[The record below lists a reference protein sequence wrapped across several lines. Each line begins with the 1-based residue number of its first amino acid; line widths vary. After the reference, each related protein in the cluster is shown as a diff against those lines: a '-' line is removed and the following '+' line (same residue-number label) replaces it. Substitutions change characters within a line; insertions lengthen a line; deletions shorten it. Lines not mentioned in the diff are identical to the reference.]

1 MAVKSTQESRAAL
14 REAQD
19 ALREAEHRLEELDET
34 LTEAG
39 AHDDGPTVRELAE
52 QFRVSE
58 AAVRA
63 FAETAGELLDGEPLS
78 TSDARRAAML
88 AAAGVAWERELGP
101 LLAAGQVQELLG
113 GVSRQRVAELLRAKR
128 LIGLRERSGRRRYPL
143 FQFAD
148 GRPLEPLV
156 AAFYTVAEGID
167 EWSAASW
174 CVRPDPALEGQSA
187 VQWAKAG
194 KRAERLAE
202 VARQDAARLTR

>member
-1 MAVKSTQESRAAL
+1 MVVKSMQESRAAL

-19 ALREAEHRLEELDET
+19 ALRDAEHRLKELDRK
-34 LTEAG
+34 LTEPG
-39 AHDDGPTVRELAE
+39 IDDDEPTVRELAQ
-52 QFRVSE
+52 QFRISE

-63 FAETAGELLDGEPLS
+63 FAETAGDLLDGEPLS

-101 LLAAGQVQELLG
+101 LLAAGQVRELLG
-113 GVSRQRVAELLRAKR
+113 GVSRQRVAELLRGQR
-128 LIGLRERSGRRRYPL
+128 LIGLRESSGRRRYPL

-148 GRPLEPLV
+148 GRPLAPLV
-156 AAFYTVAEGID
+156 AAFYAVAESLD

-174 CVRPDPALEGQSA
+174 CVRPDAALDGQSA

-194 KRAERLAE
+194 KSAPRLAK
-202 VARQDAARLTR
+202 VARQDAARLMR